1 MKAGNDVKMP
11 TGSPETLKNAFEK
24 GFITRD
30 ELLRSA
36 ERLMN
41 LVMKVNTFHDKIADP
56 ITVDIGADTT
66 FKAAENILW
75 SETVKAEGTSDGD
88 GGKILVTVTQA
99 LGRNTVSTLGQRANI
114 TSLHVF
120 QRRRI

>member
-1 MKAGNDVKMP
+1 MWGEVGHKNYIMKMDHPLFKGTFSRGCHRICPVSYTHLDVYKRQ
-11 TGSPETLKNAFEK
+11 TLKNAFEK

-56 ITVDIGADTT
+56 ITVDILSLIHILGVKDT
-66 FKAAENILW
+66 ICP
-75 SETVKAEGTSDGD
+75 
-88 GGKILVTVTQA
+88 GGWL
-99 LGRNTVSTLGQRANI
+99 NTG
-114 TSLHVF
+114 
-120 QRRRI
+120 